1 MGFYIYQVFPSYS
14 DVVLIILDYDKIYS
28 RASLVAQMAKNLPA
42 MVEIKVQS
50 VDWEDVLEK
59 RMAIHFSILTWKTP
73 WREGPGGLQ
82 SLGSQKVGH
91 D

>member
-1 MGFYIYQVFPSYS
+1 
-14 DVVLIILDYDKIYS
+14 
-28 RASLVAQMAKNLPA
+28 MAKNLPA

-73 WREGPGGLQ
+73 WREESGRLQFMGLQ
-82 SLGSQKVGH
+82 KVEH
-91 D
+91 NLVTFTFTLALDLDI